1 MGVLLYGASQ
11 EIALE
16 AGVGK
21 DLKKRILP
29 EEVPLI
35 EGPKLTSVQ
44 SSLEI
49 TDFTCDG
56 PWCGLDVIHS
66 GMESKVPLQVQKDLE
81 SQGLYLF
88 TGSDGSRGLGT
99 RHALKEGTVIGPC
112 AAILFSSLAKAV
124 GFLKAGNGANGF
136 LASSVVRLDGV
147 RMHSQSCELFC
158 ILVGA
163 ARFCQDYVGIRRF
176 PNVVLDFDPTKGCSP
191 ECLRLKVETP
201 GGCGIAAGQPLL
213 LKFGPGYNK
222 EWQNPEVESQKR
234 FKGALDVAMGL
245 TGDSEAAKPE
255 EKPNNPDDKPVT
267 PEKPSKP
274 VKPPT
279 KPVDNKNAEV
289 PIKPASEEK
298 NGNTQVKPEPQKP
311 DPETEK
317 KVPYE
322 EQAVAELKDPACR
335 IFLRCSTPPT
345 LHIASED
352 KANRK
357 LGKNTV
363 IKTWKDGAVHC
374 LSCLCFFS
382 KV

>member
-1 MGVLLYGASQ
+1 M
-11 EIALE
+11 
-16 AGVGK
+16 GK

-66 GMESKVPLQVQKDLE
+66 GMEAKVPLQVQKDLE
-81 SQGLYLF
+81 SQGLYLY
-88 TGSDGSRGLGT
+88 TASDGARGLGT
-99 RHALKEGTVIGPC
+99 RHALKEGTIIGPC
-112 AAILFSSLAKAV
+112 ASIMCSSLQKVV

-136 LASSVVRLDGV
+136 LANSVVRLDGV
-147 RMHSQSCELFC
+147 RMHSQTCELFC

-163 ARFCQDYVGIRRF
+163 ARFCQDYVGVRRF

-191 ECLRLKVETP
+191 ECLKLKVVTP

-213 LKFGPGYNK
+213 LKFGPAYNK
-222 EWQNPEVESQKR
+222 EWQNPEIESQKR

-245 TGDSEAAKPE
+245 TGANDTKEAKPE
-255 EKPNNPDDKPVT
+255 EKL
-267 PEKPSKP
+267 PETP
-274 VKPPT
+274 VKPLD
-279 KPVDNKNAEV
+279 VKNPEV
-289 PIKPASEEK
+289 PKPAPEQK
-298 NGNTQVKPEPQKP
+298 KPETPVQGPEADDPPKKP
-311 DPETEK
+311 PNQDQ
-317 KVPYE
+317 E
-322 EQAVAELKDPACR
+322 EAVAEIKDPACR

-363 IKTWKDGAVHC
+363 TKIWKDGTVHC
-374 LSCLCFFS
+374 LLC
-382 KV
+382 